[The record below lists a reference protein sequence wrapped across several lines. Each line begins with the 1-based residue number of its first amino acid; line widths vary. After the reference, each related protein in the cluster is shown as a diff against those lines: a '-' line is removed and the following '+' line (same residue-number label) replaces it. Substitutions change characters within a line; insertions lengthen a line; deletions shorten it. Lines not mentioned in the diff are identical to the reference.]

1 MNCGIRNAE
10 RGIEQPLTRWARRFR
25 LCQPF
30 SDLEVPRLRLRRT
43 RATPG
48 NVSLLTEVS
57 SPRPALR
64 FRASDGALGPKGRG
78 NLAQA
83 LAWVAY
89 FVGARSEG
97 PSEAR
102 TLRAVRARDRNFCWG
117 TMASFIAVLETSHAQ
132 THKTQANAW
141 VPVGFW
147 SQFRYGAMKRRESA
161 ENIIPWAVRPRECE
175 IKASSA
181 EGAAEMVALCREQCR
196 QISLTPNRLARHLSG
211 GSQNPPRL
219 QRWTARGPFPWA

>member
-10 RGIEQPLTRWARRFR
+10 RGIKQSLTRRARRFR
-25 LCQPF
+25 LCQSF

-57 SPRPALR
+57 SPRTALR

-89 FVGARSEG
+89 FIGARSEG

-102 TLRAVRARDRNFCWG
+102 NLRVVRARDRNFCWG

-132 THKTQANAW
+132 THKTQAKAW
-141 VPVGFW
+141 ARRSSKTTFALRASARPPRVG
-147 SQFRYGAMKRRESA
+147 RAIAKRRRSEGGILTSDFA
-161 ENIIPWAVRPRECE
+161 DFVR
-175 IKASSA
+175 
-181 EGAAEMVALCREQCR
+181 
-196 QISLTPNRLARHLSG
+196 
-211 GSQNPPRL
+211 
-219 QRWTARGPFPWA
+219 